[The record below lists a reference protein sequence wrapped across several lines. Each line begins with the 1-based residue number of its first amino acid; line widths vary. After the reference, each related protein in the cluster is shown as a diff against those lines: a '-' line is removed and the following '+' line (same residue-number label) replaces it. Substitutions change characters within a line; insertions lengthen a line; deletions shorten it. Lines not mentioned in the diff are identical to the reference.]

1 MSESSGQPRP
11 SEVTSELGFFDRFA
25 GRASDIVSRAPFFAL
40 CLGLVGVWLLEG
52 VARVVSG
59 GWEGFLDDSYQ
70 LQINTTTTIITFLLV
85 ALLQNTQTRSDR
97 ALHHKLDTIADG
109 LADLMEH
116 VADRDDDDDLRGDIV
131 ELKAAIGLE
140 LREGSRDA

>member
-1 MSESSGQPRP
+1 MSGSSGQPRP
-11 SEVTSELGFFDRFA
+11 SDVTSELGFFDRFA

-140 LREGSRDA
+140 LREGSKDA

>member
-1 MSESSGQPRP
+1 
-11 SEVTSELGFFDRFA
+11 VTSELGFFDRFA

-140 LREGSRDA
+140 LREGSKDA

>member
-140 LREGSRDA
+140 LREGSKDA